1 MKTTVYLVRHAQSDN
16 SVKDEMTRPL
26 TPAGLEGRFK
36 AVDFLS
42 DKGVTDVYASPYLR
56 AVTTVKPLADKL
68 GLEVM
73 TEAGFRERASGNT
86 AGIADFA
93 YKQWHDRDLAA
104 EGGESLNMVRARFT
118 QALEKLVAELPGHT
132 IAIGTH
138 GMALSTVYNHYD
150 ECFDYEAFLKVKDV
164 MPRVVRL
171 DFEEGK
177 FAGAC
182 EFQL

>member
-1 MKTTVYLVRHAQSDN
+1 
-16 SVKDEMTRPL
+16 
-26 TPAGLEGRFK
+26 
-36 AVDFLS
+36 
-42 DKGVTDVYASPYLR
+42 
-56 AVTTVKPLADKL
+56 
-68 GLEVM
+68 
-73 TEAGFRERASGNT
+73 
-86 AGIADFA
+86 DFA

-150 ECFDYEAFLKVKDV
+150 ESFDYEAFLKVKDV

-171 DFEEGK
+171 TFEGGK
-177 FAGAC
+177 CVEAY
-182 EFQL
+182 EYNI